1 MMTDKEI
8 EETTARLKKQAE
20 DRMIKYPITVTGIDF
35 KVDPPVSNKSWQR
48 DRKPG
53 MYVAIRSCKKDHGD
67 KTRLGIL
74 IGWVPVH
81 SSAEFLAEEGKP
93 ETGKLVFHHNGQN
106 PAIFV
111 PELNEVVLGC
121 ESWWGPIE
129 SPEHLREI
137 TNDDIQ
143 NVWYVKAMNSMFG
156 EKKE

>member
-1 MMTDKEI
+1 MTDKEI
-8 EETTARLKKQAE
+8 EEMTQRLKKQAE
-20 DRMIKYPITVTGIDF
+20 DRMIKYPITVTGVEF
-35 KVDPPVSNKSWQR
+35 KVDPPVSKTSWQR
-48 DRKPG
+48 NRKVG

-81 SSAEFLAEEGKP
+81 SSVEFLAEEGKKD
-93 ETGKLVFHHNGQN
+93 TGKLVFYHNGQN

-111 PELNEVVLGC
+111 PDLNEVVLGC

-129 SPEHLREI
+129 SPEQLREI
-137 TNDDIQ
+137 TDGDIQ
-143 NVWYVKAMNSMFG
+143 NVWYVKAMNTMFG